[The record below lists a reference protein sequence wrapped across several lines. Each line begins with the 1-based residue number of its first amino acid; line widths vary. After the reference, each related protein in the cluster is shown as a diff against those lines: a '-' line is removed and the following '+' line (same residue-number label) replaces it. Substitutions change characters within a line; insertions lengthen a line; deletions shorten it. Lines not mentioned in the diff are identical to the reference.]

1 MSRIAPP
8 QIVKSALSSWLGYH
22 GTVTASGQAPD
33 FGILLV
39 LACQQFVRELHAD
52 LATHGY
58 ADIGRAYGAI
68 FRSLADGP
76 LTVTELA
83 ARLEITKQGAGQ
95 IVDEMSE
102 RGYLRRRADPQDGRA
117 RLVELDERGRGAL
130 AAARRFHRRYERGL
144 ARRYGAQAVA
154 VVRAALSGM
163 AGDEG
168 DQGVD
173 TRLRPL
179 YL

>member
-1 MSRIAPP
+1 
-8 QIVKSALSSWLGYH
+8 
-22 GTVTASGQAPD
+22 VTASGQPD

-52 LATHGY
+52 VATRGHTEL
-58 ADIGRAYGAI
+58 GRAYGAV
-68 FRSLADGP
+68 FRALADGP

-102 RGYLRRRADPQDGRA
+102 RGYLRRRPDPHDGRV
-117 RLVELDERGRGAL
+117 RMIELDERGRDAL
-130 AAARRFHRRYERGL
+130 AAARRFHHRYERRL
-144 ARRYGAQAVA
+144 ARRYGEEAVTT
-154 VVRAALSGM
+154 VREMLAAM
-163 AGDEG
+163 AGAESG
-168 DQGVD
+168 ERVD

>member
-1 MSRIAPP
+1 M
-8 QIVKSALSSWLGYH
+8 
-22 GTVTASGQAPD
+22 TASAQAPD

-39 LACQQFVRELHAD
+39 TACQQFVRELHAD

-58 ADIGRAYGAI
+58 TDIGRAYGAI

-83 ARLEITKQGAGQ
+83 SRLEITKQGAGQ
-95 IVDEMSE
+95 IIDEMSE
-102 RGYLRRRADPQDGRA
+102 RGYVRRRADPQDGRA
-117 RLVELDERGRGAL
+117 RLVELDERGLGAL
-130 AAARRFHRRYERGL
+130 AAARRFHRRYERGQVKSH
-144 ARRYGAQAVA
+144 GAEAVA
-154 VVRAALSGM
+154 TVRSMLSGM
-163 AGDEG
+163 AGDQG
-168 DQGVD
+168 DRGVD